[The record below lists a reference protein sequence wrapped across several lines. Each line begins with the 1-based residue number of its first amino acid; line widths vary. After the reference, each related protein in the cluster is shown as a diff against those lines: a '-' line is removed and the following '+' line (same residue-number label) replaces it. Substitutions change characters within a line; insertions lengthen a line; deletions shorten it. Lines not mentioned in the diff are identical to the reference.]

1 MPTLKP
7 DDLREITPEL
17 VGDLNRETLEKLALQ
32 VVDLAL
38 HLANRLN
45 MNSAN
50 SSCPPSSDDPYRRQ
64 ADREK
69 AAADNRDGEGGDAA
83 CTCEQAFGEATGQA
97 SRDARPLALAADTGD
112 GRGRP

>member
-7 DDLREITPEL
+7 DDLSEITPEL

-64 ADREK
+64 ADRE
-69 AAADNRDGEGGDAA
+69 
-83 CTCEQAFGEATGQA
+83 QAFGEATGQA

>member
-1 MPTLKP
+1 MPRLKP
-7 DDLREITPEL
+7 DDLSEITPEL

-38 HLANRLN
+38 HLADRLN

-50 SSCPPSSDDPYRRQ
+50 SWCPPSSDDPYRRQ

-69 AAADNRDGEGGDAA
+69 AAAGKRRGMRGHWRSQAIVVTGEVDHDPGCCGACRLPLGPAGG
-83 CTCEQAFGEATGQA
+83 
-97 SRDARPLALAADTGD
+97 
-112 GRGRP
+112 